1 MYKVVLVGF
10 AIAQAAVP
18 VVAFP
23 TALVAAEL
31 VPAAQTM

>member
-1 MYKVVLVGF
+1 MYKVVLVGL
-10 AIAQAAVP
+10 ALAQAVVP
-18 VVAFP
+18 VVVFP